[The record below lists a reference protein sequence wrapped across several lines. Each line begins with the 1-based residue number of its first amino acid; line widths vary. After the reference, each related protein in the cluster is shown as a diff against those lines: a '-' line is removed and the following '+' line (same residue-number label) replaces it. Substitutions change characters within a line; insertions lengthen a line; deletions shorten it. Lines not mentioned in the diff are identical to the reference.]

1 MMLIA
6 SNGRIVD
13 ANASACQLFHYPQ
26 QELNGLSVECLVP
39 EDVRSHHSQL
49 REAYYRV
56 PGKRKIGE
64 GRELLGLTKQGKK
77 LTLELIIEQLLLG
90 KDRITLLTAFD
101 VSQRKEAEQNIHLAI
116 DAAASAMIMCDNR
129 RIIRL
134 VNFAAEELFGY
145 SRGELVGQ
153 AIDMLIPNE
162 IRHVH
167 SVYVRGF
174 INQQQSRAM
183 GPGSELHAVHKDG
196 SYIPVEIGLK
206 LIDSP
211 VGEMIMTTIID
222 LSERRAATLALT
234 NKAQELSALNTE
246 LSRFAYSTSHELK
259 APLVTIKGL
268 IEASLE
274 DLNAKEFS
282 SIEDQ
287 LQKAQNVCQR
297 GLDTIETVL
306 SISNSHNKHV
316 LLQETDVQL
325 LIENTWQSVPNSTQS
340 GIELICK
347 TDLAPRVNTDVESLR
362 LTLDVL
368 FSNAIRYK
376 DAQKSKPVI
385 KVDVRTTRKRLQ
397 FVFKDNGTGIAK
409 EHQQKVFDLFERVDE
424 HSSRGLGLSLARKHI
439 ERSGGKISLSSIP
452 GKHTTFKFDLPYGDV
467 TPEQEDKVA

>member
-26 QELNGLSVECLVP
+26 EELNGLSVECLVP

-174 INQQQSRAM
+174 ITQQRSRAM

-211 VGEMIMTTIID
+211 VGEMSM
-222 LSERRAATLALT
+222 
-234 NKAQELSALNTE
+234 
-246 LSRFAYSTSHELK
+246 
-259 APLVTIKGL
+259 
-268 IEASLE
+268 
-274 DLNAKEFS
+274 
-282 SIEDQ
+282 
-287 LQKAQNVCQR
+287 
-297 GLDTIETVL
+297 
-306 SISNSHNKHV
+306 
-316 LLQETDVQL
+316 
-325 LIENTWQSVPNSTQS
+325 PNRTQS
-340 GIELICK
+340 GIELVCK
-347 TDLAPRVNTDVESLR
+347 TDLAPLVKTDVESLR
-362 LTLDVL
+362 LILDVL

-376 DAQKSKPVI
+376 DAQKSKPII
-385 KVDVRTTRKRLQ
+385 KVDVRAARKRLQ

-409 EHQQKVFDLFERVDE
+409 EHQQKVFDLF
-424 HSSRGLGLSLARKHI
+424 
-439 ERSGGKISLSSIP
+439 
-452 GKHTTFKFDLPYGDV
+452 HTTFKFDLPYGDV